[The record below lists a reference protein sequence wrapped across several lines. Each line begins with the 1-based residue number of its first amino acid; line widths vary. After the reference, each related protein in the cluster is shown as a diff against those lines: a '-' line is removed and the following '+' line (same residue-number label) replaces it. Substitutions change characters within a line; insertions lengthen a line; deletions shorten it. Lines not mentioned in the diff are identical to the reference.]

1 LEKHEGVG
9 RLTHRIHLVF
19 VYGTLRMDDVNHHL
33 LKEAE
38 LVVEWCW
45 TSGKLYD
52 TGLGYPV
59 IVQDRQGKIT
69 GELYL
74 VSDEELE
81 KLDVL
86 EGYSVNSQSNMYER
100 ITQTIHV
107 ESETYNAFVY
117 VNASLIVSEDQKIDS
132 GDWKEYRRRGMI
144 TTQKDNQKQTHKL
157 VLQDTWDR
165 AISDQDRKIILET
178 YQGSTTQEGKIEFIP
193 IRAGLNVH
201 DNLFATVLIQNGSLE
216 DMRFDQLKLLFEE
229 NNEIIAEE
237 LFTISELEILANTST
252 PWTFIFQKEN
262 VLKPKK
268 CYDTWNI
275 RLK

>member
-1 LEKHEGVG
+1 MKKHEGVG

-38 LVVEWCW
+38 LVVERCW
-45 TSGKLYD
+45 TSGQLYD

-74 VSDEELE
+74 VSDEELG

-86 EGYSVNSQSNMYER
+86 EGYSVNSQSNLYDR
-100 ITQTIHV
+100 ITQTIYV

-117 VNASLIVSEDQKIDS
+117 VNASLIVSEEQKIDS
-132 GDWKEYRRRGMI
+132 GDWKEYRRRSII
-144 TTQKDNQKQTHKL
+144 TTQKGNQGQTHKL

-165 AISDQDRKIILET
+165 AISDQDRKIIQEA
-178 YQGSTTQEGKIEFIP
+178 YQGSTTQEGKISFIP
-193 IRAGLNVH
+193 IRAGINVH
-201 DNLFATVLIQNGSLE
+201 NNLFATVLIQNGSLE

-229 NNEIIAEE
+229 NNEIIVEE
-237 LFTISELEILANTST
+237 TFTISELEILANTST
-252 PWTFIFQKEN
+252 PWTFIFKKEN
-262 VLKPKK
+262 VLKLKK
-268 CYDTWNI
+268 SYDTWNI